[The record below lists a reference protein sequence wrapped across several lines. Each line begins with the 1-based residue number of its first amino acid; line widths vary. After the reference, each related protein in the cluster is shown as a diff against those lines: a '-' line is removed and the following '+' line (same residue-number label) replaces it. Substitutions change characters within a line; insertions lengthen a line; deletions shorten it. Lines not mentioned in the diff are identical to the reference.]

1 MGLNSI
7 QRALDHSAPS
17 NTTPLGAN
25 LKLIERARSN
35 RGNTV
40 CSETNIPL
48 GVDDPDTKGAFSKVV
63 VDVYGG
69 AKKGTKGGDTS
80 DLNSCDIIQFP
91 NCGPTEV
98 CKQARLSMYTD

>member
-1 MGLNSI
+1 MGKPQLIAVGMNSI

-40 CSETNIPL
+40 CKT
-48 GVDDPDTKGAFSKVV
+48 TAW
-63 VDVYGG
+63 
-69 AKKGTKGGDTS
+69 KKHKRLAVSAT
-80 DLNSCDIIQFP
+80 
-91 NCGPTEV
+91 TEV
-98 CKQARLSMYTD
+98 ASSK